1 MIDKWHFCIIKN
13 HQANADTFFAF
24 NRSDRV
30 TVQEREQMQLDLERK
45 EEEKKKVH
53 EERAKSSR
61 KVQIP
66 NRHLEVY
73 KGTVSPMV

>member
-1 MIDKWHFCIIKN
+1 M
-13 HQANADTFFAF
+13 QTPFFAF

>member
-13 HQANADTFFAF
+13 HQTNADTFFAF

-45 EEEKKKVH
+45 EE
-53 EERAKSSR
+53 RAKSSR

-73 KGTVSPMV
+73 KGTVSPIV

>member
-13 HQANADTFFAF
+13 HQTNADTFFAF

-73 KGTVSPMV
+73 KGTVSPIV

>member
-1 MIDKWHFCIIKN
+1 
-13 HQANADTFFAF
+13 
-24 NRSDRV
+24 
-30 TVQEREQMQLDLERK
+30 MQLDLERK

-66 NRHLEVY
+66 NRHLEGY